1 MNTCETCRFRLNRK
15 TDQSGISGTGIVA
28 EGIMFPDGAC
38 VLWWKSSRSI
48 ATYPDAFTVARVH
61 SHGGDT
67 EIEWLGGHPARESEA
82 SGRVDQANS
91 VPSGHECGGGQV
103 RTGTDHDTKNARGDR
118 PQEGAEPS
126 PDPPRANATAGLPR
140 VITID
145 TVGTYQLVH
154 LSWVDPVPSGPP
166 VTTATDAVAA
176 PSADAT
182 AGPYRVEPV
191 TMKGWA
197 ISATASDCEY
207 YVGTQGEADG
217 WQDRLNAA
225 YRAGRDSTR
234 EPTGAMIKAGVDEYF
249 AARARATRTSED
261 IRSIWDAMWKARDA

>member
-1 MNTCETCRFRLNRK
+1 MSEKDGET
-15 TDQSGISGTGIVA
+15 TQ
-28 EGIMFPDGAC
+28 
-38 VLWWKSSRSI
+38 
-48 ATYPDAFTVARVH
+48 
-61 SHGGDT
+61 
-67 EIEWLGGHPARESEA
+67 
-82 SGRVDQANS
+82 
-91 VPSGHECGGGQV
+91 
-103 RTGTDHDTKNARGDR
+103 
-118 PQEGAEPS
+118 QEGARPS
-126 PDPPRANATAGLPR
+126 PPSANATAGLPR
-140 VITID
+140 TIRID
-145 TVGTYQLVH
+145 HPGTYQLVH
-154 LSWVDPVPSGPP
+154 LSWADPWVDPVPSGPP

-197 ISATASDCEY
+197 ISATASDGEY